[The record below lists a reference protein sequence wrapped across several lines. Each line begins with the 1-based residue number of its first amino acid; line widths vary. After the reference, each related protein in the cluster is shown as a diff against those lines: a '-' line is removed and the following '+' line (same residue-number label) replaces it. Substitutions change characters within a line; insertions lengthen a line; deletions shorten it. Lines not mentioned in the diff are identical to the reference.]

1 MYIRSKQKHWK
12 MLKIPEKK
20 IEWSQNVKEVTS
32 SKMDL
37 VNQTE

>member
-1 MYIRSKQKHWK
+1 
-12 MLKIPEKK
+12 MLKVSEKK

-32 SKMDL
+32 SKTDL